1 MDTRAI
7 GVFDSGVGGLS
18 AVRALRALLPG
29 EDILFLA
36 DTANVPYG
44 TRSREDICA
53 LSAAGARILYGRGVK
68 ALLAACGTISANGLG
83 AIAGAVPIPFC
94 GVIEPAAAEAA
105 RVSRNRRVGV
115 LSTEATARTGAIPRA
130 IRAHG
135 ANIEVFAHG
144 AGALVPLAEAGRTD
158 YADPEVRAAVD
169 ASLAPFAGTGID
181 TLVLGCTHFPLLSG
195 AISGAVGAGV
205 RLVDSGYAGA
215 RECVHML
222 AENEL
227 LSRRASGGRLTC
239 LVSGDTQA
247 FAKAAAAFLPGG
259 LEGVSIEKT

>member
-44 TRSREDICA
+44 TRTREDICA

-135 ANIEVFAHG
+135 ADIEVFAHG
-144 AGALVPLAEAGRTD
+144 AGALVPLAEAG
-158 YADPEVRAAVD
+158 
-169 ASLAPFAGTGID
+169 
-181 TLVLGCTHFPLLSG
+181 
-195 AISGAVGAGV
+195 
-205 RLVDSGYAGA
+205 
-215 RECVHML
+215 
-222 AENEL
+222 
-227 LSRRASGGRLTC
+227 
-239 LVSGDTQA
+239 
-247 FAKAAAAFLPGG
+247 
-259 LEGVSIEKT
+259 